1 MKNIIS
7 LILVGI
13 ILLNGCTWKQVIPI
27 NDTNFDDLNDKLKA
41 ETVTIGLVSGNN
53 IIGRDIQLS
62 SDSTSWSEL
71 NSGKYHTVQTSTI
84 RDICAMNRSRSG
96 KIGLVVGLIGGGV
109 IGVIIASSEEYEWL
123 DVVEKGF
130 RIAIGQE
137 GESKIMRYSSGIII
151 GGLAGGLL
159 GYTIGTIVGSRDKY
173 VITQNKLR
181 VKK

>member
-1 MKNIIS
+1 
-7 LILVGI
+7 
-13 ILLNGCTWKQVIPI
+13 
-27 NDTNFDDLNDKLKA
+27 
-41 ETVTIGLVSGNN
+41 
-53 IIGRDIQLS
+53 
-62 SDSTSWSEL
+62 
-71 NSGKYHTVQTSTI
+71 
-84 RDICAMNRSRSG
+84 
-96 KIGLVVGLIGGGV
+96 
-109 IGVIIASSEEYEWL
+109 L